1 VVGLRNHL
9 YLSWK
14 AYWPARK
21 RLVNTQ
27 LGLHLEM
34 KKKHSSAIEE
44 EEDQV
49 DVPLRDQRKK
59 EDEKGKAKTQQEI
72 WNINQGELNIAS
84 KEIIDVRGI
93 TDVGMMN
100 AIIAVEEDTML
111 EIVDSR
117 KSQQKA
123 TW

>member
-1 VVGLRNHL
+1 
-9 YLSWK
+9 
-14 AYWPARK
+14 
-21 RLVNTQ
+21 LVNTQ

>member
-1 VVGLRNHL
+1 M
-9 YLSWK
+9 
-14 AYWPARK
+14 
-21 RLVNTQ
+21 VNTQ

-59 EDEKGKAKTQQEI
+59 MKRAKQRLSRRGALH
-72 WNINQGELNIAS
+72 QGELNIAS